1 MSDYSLGFEY
11 EALGK
16 TLREVR
22 ERAKVTQ
29 VELAERLNQTQ
40 SHLSKCERGGIRL
53 DFVQVRR
60 ICLTLGVGFPE
71 FTKKYERN
79 LAKNNKK

>member
-11 EALGK
+11 EVLGK
-16 TLREVR
+16 TLREFR

-60 ICLTLGVGFPE
+60 ICLALEAGFPE
-71 FTKKYERN
+71 FARKYEKN
-79 LAKNNKK
+79 LTANR